1 MPEAAEGGPLALV
14 KDGDIIAIDLN
25 QRQMDLKVD
34 ASELEQR
41 LKAWSPPTLPTEY
54 GWLSMYWQLVQP
66 LSKGAVL
73 GDRSRS

>member
-1 MPEAAEGGPLALV
+1 
-14 KDGDIIAIDLN
+14 
-25 QRQMDLKVD
+25 MDLKVD